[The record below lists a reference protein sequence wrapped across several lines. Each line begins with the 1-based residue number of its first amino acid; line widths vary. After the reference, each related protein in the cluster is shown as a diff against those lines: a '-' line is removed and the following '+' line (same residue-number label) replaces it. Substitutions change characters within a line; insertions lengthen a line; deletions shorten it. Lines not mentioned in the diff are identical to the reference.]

1 MEEIWAIRR
10 RWFAVFEVVL
20 RVTSG
25 KTGSVAMF
33 HETHATLIPLR
44 LTPHSSFI
52 YPAFASKMTVVD
64 RWT

>member
-1 MEEIWAIRR
+1 
-10 RWFAVFEVVL
+10 
-20 RVTSG
+20 
-25 KTGSVAMF
+25 VAMF